1 MQIAELTEDIA
12 LIVPMLI
19 LVEGVVGL
27 IIWFAYGSKGGR
39 GARIAAWLGLVT
51 LTLWCGS
58 AIAFVG
64 IHILLFTFGTEA
76 AVIGAAFVVVFML
89 AMPFGWAAVVRHHG
103 RDDAAGQ
110 QGTGSPQNP
119 GAQPR

>member
-1 MQIAELTEDIA
+1 MQISEITEDLA

-39 GARIAAWLGLVT
+39 AARIAAWLALVT

-64 IHILLFTFGTEA
+64 VHILLFAFGAPA
-76 AVIGAAFVVVFML
+76 AIAGAAFVTVFML

-103 RDDAAGQ
+103 RDETADQ
-110 QGTGSPQNP
+110 KGTGNQQNP